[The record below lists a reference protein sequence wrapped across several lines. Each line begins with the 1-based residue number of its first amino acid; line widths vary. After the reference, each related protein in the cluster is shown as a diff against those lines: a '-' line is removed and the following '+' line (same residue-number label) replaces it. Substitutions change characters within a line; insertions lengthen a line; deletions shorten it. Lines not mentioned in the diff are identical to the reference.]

1 MDVRN
6 TIFQAIHTPISFSP
20 NSSGNVLFHN
30 HLTGNASRIDNPKI
44 TTTAIVAKPTVLV
57 NVSIIFLRFT
67 NQQIQRSIYC
77 IDESIYVCE
86 ACRKQ
91 HTPVLVCLIFWI
103 SLKYNVRV
111 FIKVNHQSNILGTIF
126 PFSRSQPTF

>member
-1 MDVRN
+1 
-6 TIFQAIHTPISFSP
+6 
-20 NSSGNVLFHN
+20 
-30 HLTGNASRIDNPKI
+30 LTGNASRIDNPKI

-103 SLKYNVRV
+103 S
-111 FIKVNHQSNILGTIF
+111 
-126 PFSRSQPTF
+126 